1 MLSYRHFRLMI
12 VEELDPSKHL
22 DEQLLKMLNGGGCDN
37 RGRVC
42 GIAVSGSSA
51 EMARPGEGVRRH
63 DMGWEKGERSWR
75 GLVGE
80 AEEVGT

>member
-42 GIAVSGSSA
+42 GSQSVDRVQKWQG
-51 EMARPGEGVRRH
+51 R
-63 DMGWEKGERSWR
+63 ER
-75 GLVGE
+75 E
-80 AEEVGT
+80 